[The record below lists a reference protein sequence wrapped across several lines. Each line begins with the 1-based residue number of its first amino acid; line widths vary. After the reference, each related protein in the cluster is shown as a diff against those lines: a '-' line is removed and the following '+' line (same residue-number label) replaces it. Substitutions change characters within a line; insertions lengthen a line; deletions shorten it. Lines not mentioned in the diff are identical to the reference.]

1 MGKSI
6 ENLVCGKLAKLTWPP
21 VHQYSSASNTSVY
34 SNNRLSTSTIGSIV
48 IQRICIRLNAS
59 SVDVILCIVV
69 VWSFFRSIAVDDD
82 HDDVDDNEFASF
94 ASFSSC
100 RGIRVPSSGS
110 INNEIYDSVVNEDEQ
125 SRIFC

>member
-1 MGKSI
+1 MATS
-6 ENLVCGKLAKLTWPP
+6 PP
-21 VHQYSSASNTSVY
+21 VLSSGSNTSVY
-34 SNNRLSTSTIGSIV
+34 SNNPLSTSTIGSIV

-69 VWSFFRSIAVDDD
+69 VWSFFRSIAVD
-82 HDDVDDNEFASF
+82 VDDNEF

-125 SRIFC
+125 SGILC

>member
-1 MGKSI
+1 
-6 ENLVCGKLAKLTWPP
+6 
-21 VHQYSSASNTSVY
+21 
-34 SNNRLSTSTIGSIV
+34 
-48 IQRICIRLNAS
+48 
-59 SVDVILCIVV
+59 

-125 SRIFC
+125 SGILC